1 MSVALPGSEI
11 APQACL
17 DFICDST
24 YSSVLTDRLSIS
36 RAPITINGF
45 HLRVP
50 TAHPYRVIVPAGQVV
65 VRYETFRGLGPA
77 CTIQLTIAP
86 RQAVQI
92 YHRSAAYGA
101 RGGILSIRAPVGIT
115 ASEKSSLKFIIWL
128 VASLIIC
135 GTLLMG
141 GIFLL
146 DHILRSM

>member
-65 VRYETFRGLGPA
+65 VRYETYRGLGPA

-86 RQAVQI
+86 PA
-92 YHRSAAYGA
+92 GCPD
-101 RGGILSIRAPVGIT
+101 LSPQRRLWRT
-115 ASEKSSLKFIIWL
+115 WRN
-128 VASLIIC
+128 
-135 GTLLMG
+135 T
-141 GIFLL
+141 
-146 DHILRSM
+146 